1 MCIALPMVVEAVDG
15 LTLTVSRNGETKKV
29 NAALVG
35 EDVQVGEI
43 VMVFLDQALRRISA
57 EEAQEVNAA
66 LGALDSVMSGNLSEE
81 VIRGGFAD
89 LMDGP
94 KLPPHLQAQV
104 GKKVL

>member
-35 EDVQVGEI
+35 EDVQVGE
-43 VMVFLDQALRRISA
+43 MVFLDQALRRISA

-81 VIRGGFAD
+81 VIRDGFAD